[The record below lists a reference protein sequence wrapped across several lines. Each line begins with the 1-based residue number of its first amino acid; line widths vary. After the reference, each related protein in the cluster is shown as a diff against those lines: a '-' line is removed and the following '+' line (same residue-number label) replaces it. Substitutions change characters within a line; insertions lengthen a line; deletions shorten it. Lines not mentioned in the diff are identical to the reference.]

1 MYKKKSVRKLGK
13 PADQRKALL
22 KSQVK
27 DLIERGFIRT
37 TKVRAKEV
45 VKILGQLAHY
55 AEEKNIK
62 KLDEYLKNDLLVSRI
77 TKLNLSERKTGIAT
91 MIQIK
96 NRPGDNAEQV
106 LVELIKE

>member
-13 PADQRKALL
+13 PADQRNALL

-45 VKILGQLAHY
+45 VRILGKLAHY
-55 AEEKNIK
+55 AEKKNIK